1 MKRKYF
7 LRGLGLGLITASL
20 MFAFAFIFYK
30 PTLSESE
37 IKKQAKAL
45 GMVESTDNKNSSNQS
60 TDEKNSDKKKSE
72 SDTDSKDDSKDDSN
86 SLDTTTTESKTDD
99 NGVVTNTVTNPD
111 GSTTTTTS
119 IPGDVSKLG
128 DKSATTNSGKNIV
141 ISVAGGENSAA
152 VSLDLFHKGL
162 VSDNAEFDKY
172 IESTGK
178 DNSIRPGTYEI
189 PEGST
194 YAQIADIITTR
205 KK

>member
-20 MFAFAFIFYK
+20 MFALAFIFYK

-60 TDEKNSDKKKSE
+60 TDEKDSDKKKSE
-72 SDTDSKDDSKDDSN
+72 SDTDSKDDSN

-205 KK
+205 K

>member
-45 GMVESTDNKNSSNQS
+45 GMVESTNNKNSSNQS
-60 TDEKNSDKKKSE
+60 TDE
-72 SDTDSKDDSKDDSN
+72 KDDSN

>member
-20 MFAFAFIFYK
+20 MFVLAFIFYK

-60 TDEKNSDKKKSE
+60 TDEKDSDKKKSE
-72 SDTDSKDDSKDDSN
+72 SDTDSKDDSN

>member
-60 TDEKNSDKKKSE
+60 TDKKDSDKKKSE
-72 SDTDSKDDSKDDSN
+72 SDTDSKDDSN

-99 NGVVTNTVTNPD
+99 NGAVTNTVTNPD

>member
-45 GMVESTDNKNSSNQS
+45 GMVESTNNKNSSNQS
-60 TDEKNSDKKKSE
+60 TDEKDSDKKKS
-72 SDTDSKDDSKDDSN
+72 
-86 SLDTTTTESKTDD
+86 ESKTDD

>member
-20 MFAFAFIFYK
+20 MFVLAFIFYK

-60 TDEKNSDKKKSE
+60 TDEKDSDKKKSE
-72 SDTDSKDDSKDDSN
+72 SDTDSKDDSN

-162 VSDNAEFDKY
+162 VSATAEFDKY

>member
-45 GMVESTDNKNSSNQS
+45 GMVESTNNKNSSNQS
-60 TDEKNSDKKKSE
+60 TDEKDSDKKKSE
-72 SDTDSKDDSKDDSN
+72 SDTDSKDDSK
-86 SLDTTTTESKTDD
+86 

>member
-20 MFAFAFIFYK
+20 MFAFALIFYK

-45 GMVESTDNKNSSNQS
+45 GMVESTDNKKSSNQS

-72 SDTDSKDDSKDDSN
+72 SDTDSKDDSN
-86 SLDTTTTESKTDD
+86 PEDTTTTESKTDD
-99 NGVVTNTVTNPD
+99 NGVVTNTVTNSD

-178 DNSIRPGTYEI
+178 DNFIQPGTYEI

-194 YAQIADIITTR
+194 YAQITDIITTR
-205 KK
+205 K